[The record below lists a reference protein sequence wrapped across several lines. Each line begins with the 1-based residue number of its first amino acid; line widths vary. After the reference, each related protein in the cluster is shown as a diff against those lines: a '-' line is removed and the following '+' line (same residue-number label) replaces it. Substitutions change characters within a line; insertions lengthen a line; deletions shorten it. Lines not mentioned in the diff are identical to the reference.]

1 MTAQKSMGV
10 SGRGC
15 MPLCRAFLNRP
26 HLCALTGLSHKPS
39 VAPACLPST
48 LRARLVTCFAGYW
61 RLQRNPLWGKQR
73 KRWKRVRC
81 LFGSVLHFSL
91 SPSTVL
97 STALSHSLSRDGEK
111 TVYDSSLKTSGLG
124 GEFSPSPM
132 SIFFL
137 FVVGHV
143 FFLLCGWLFFRLYDP
158 ALLGAGSKAVEEKH
172 IMVLLVVLICTN
184 IHYNSLPFH

>member
-1 MTAQKSMGV
+1 MYASLQKRGHDTDETMTAQKSTGV

-39 VAPACLPST
+39 VAPACLSST
-48 LRARLVTCFAGYW
+48 LQACLVTCFAGYW

-81 LFGSVLHFSL
+81 LFGSVLLFTL

-97 STALSHSLSRDGEK
+97 LTALSYSLSRDGEK
-111 TVYDSSLKTSGLG
+111 TVYDSSLKTSGLE

-132 SIFFL
+132 SIFFSL
-137 FVVGHV
+137 LLGMFFFIMWMT
-143 FFLLCGWLFFRLYDP
+143 FFLTIWPCTF
-158 ALLGAGSKAVEEKH
+158 GST
-172 IMVLLVVLICTN
+172 I
-184 IHYNSLPFH
+184 

>member
-1 MTAQKSMGV
+1 MLLSLPWSFILVTCSFSGCRVLVLCMYVPPQKKGAKMWMKRWQHKKSTGV

-91 SPSTVL
+91 SIYHSFDRTL
-97 STALSHSLSRDGEK
+97 S
-111 TVYDSSLKTSGLG
+111 
-124 GEFSPSPM
+124 F
-132 SIFFL
+132 
-137 FVVGHV
+137 
-143 FFLLCGWLFFRLYDP
+143 
-158 ALLGAGSKAVEEKH
+158 
-172 IMVLLVVLICTN
+172 
-184 IHYNSLPFH
+184 SLPGWGENCVW